1 MAETQHQQIYDLLIV
16 TDATASMGGYLRALN
31 ESLPRIISVSALT
44 DAFARIGV
52 LAYRDYCGGELI
64 QWSRW
69 CGRDGEVDRD
79 ELLSFTQRLRPNNGG
94 DWPEATKTGLAK
106 AYSVMRA
113 EAKTLILL
121 YADAPPHM
129 VGDKGENH
137 QQETRCLTQDTLG
150 MGSFSSQ
157 FSDWVSA
164 ARKLQGQDGELQER
178 KQAQVFPIVESHL
191 VDTTS
196 PYMYMAHQTKG
207 ICFQI
212 RDATS
217 SLISELSMSL
227 LLAWMGVSKA
237 GGSRPLHSKHL
248 TYLNVDTID
257 TLEGEEDSQAEMYFL
272 QFDDK
277 KKEDILRANIESHTL
292 ADEDDLRAVLTP
304 RDVPILDFSKRY
316 ASDESYRTIV
326 VDNLRKIIREDVSS
340 IALNPVFGS
349 LWRAV
354 CNDRKN
360 PARDEL
366 IQEFGSSTETITG
379 PEEKAKMKA
388 WLEESYNYAA
398 EIVALIEEVPESDRY
413 PCVFLDPT
421 QSWTMTSDDQYDSN
435 EELPGMPKFMRDEL
449 LEIGRSCDY
458 RILRRLG
465 LLLTR
470 FTYVKDR
477 ESMPAHV
484 ASMSEEEIPKIPLAL
499 VGSQYNRVFWKI
511 LLHIVLPGTKLA
523 ARPAALLAALSIR
536 MGIKPLMDAADFE
549 MAGWKNNWN
558 NLEIPETWNAN
569 CLTLILDADKD
580 FEARRHAGSISA
592 DLPENCAFLTQE
604 DRRLFETLV
613 DYGMLKANI
622 NTTLTAK
629 VGWRPEKSKIP
640 IGPISVCTA
649 CQFPRSVTMM
659 APHGICGM
667 CICPESLFTHGRSK
681 ADTIALNVA
690 QNDSESVDATW
701 VECSVSACR
710 AQYILYDVDSLRV
723 RPKCHYCRQQ
733 SNVTAPWVECNKCLN
748 RMIWPE
754 EYRPDDRDVSKDFQC
769 PACSSGRATIIDAET
784 TPKDLRQENGDEW
797 LLRNESKIQ
806 KPLEDMSL
814 FKTISAAGIDDFV
827 AKVEVLPN
835 SDAELRIRGKLIHN
849 AAEIKEALS
858 RWIKSRRTEAGTC
871 SLCFSNSKKRDL
883 RSACGRSGCGQK
895 ICQGCQSSWYGM
907 NGRGRLINVAALCCP
922 FCRRTPAPGALPRS
936 NIVFA
941 GNLRDAVEESG
952 SWIYGLCNSCGFA
965 KRFMERVCAQG
976 APAEVSNWDCES
988 CEEAKAASIPGAERR
1003 MNIRHCP
1010 SCDVAT
1016 EKLSGCDHIECDCG
1030 THWCFFCGKES
1041 EPDQIYGHME
1051 KEHGGLYGVPGVED
1065 ENDCA

>member
-52 LAYRDYCGGELI
+52 LAYRDHCGGELI

-150 MGSFSSQ
+150 MGSSSSQ
-157 FSDWVSA
+157 FADWVSA
-164 ARKLQGQDGELQER
+164 ARTLQGQDGELQEK

-237 GGSRPLHSKHL
+237 GGSRPLHSEHL
-248 TYLNVDTID
+248 TYLNVDSID
-257 TLEGEEDSQAEMYFL
+257 ALEGEEDSQAEIYFL

-304 RDVPILDFSKRY
+304 RDVPILDFAKRY

-366 IQEFGSSTETITG
+366 IQEFGSSTEKITR

-388 WLEESYNYAA
+388 WLEESYNYAE
-398 EIVALIEEVPESDRY
+398 EIVALIEDVPESDRY

-435 EELPGMPKFMRDEL
+435 EELPGVPKFTRDEL

-465 LLLTR
+465 LLLVR
-470 FTYVKDR
+470 FTYVNDR

-484 ASMSEEEIPKIPLAL
+484 ASMSEEAIPKIPLAL
-499 VGSQYNRVFWKI
+499 VGSQYNQVFWKI

-549 MAGWKNNWN
+549 MAAWKNNWN

-629 VGWRPEKSKIP
+629 VGWRPEKSKVP

-723 RPKCHYCRQQ
+723 RPKCHYCRQE

-769 PACSSGRATIIDAET
+769 SACSSGRATIVDAET

-806 KPLEDMSL
+806 KPLDDMSL
-814 FKTISAAGIDDFV
+814 FKTISAAGIDGFV

-835 SDAELRIRGKLIHN
+835 SDTELRIRGKLIHN

-1030 THWCFFCGKES
+1030 THWCFFCGEES

-1065 ENDCA
+1065 EDDW

>member
-52 LAYRDYCGGELI
+52 LAYRDYCAGELI
-64 QWSRW
+64 QWSGW
-69 CGRDGEVDRD
+69 CGRDGEVGRD
-79 ELLSFTQRLRPNNGG
+79 ELLSFTQRLRANYGG

-129 VGDKGENH
+129 VWDKGGNH

-150 MGSFSSQ
+150 MGSSSSK

-164 ARKLQGQDGELQER
+164 ARTLQGQDGELHER

-191 VDTTS
+191 IDTTS
-196 PYMYMAHQTKG
+196 PYIYMAHQTKG
-207 ICFQI
+207 MCFQI

-237 GGSRPLHSKHL
+237 GDSRPLHSKHL
-248 TYLNVDTID
+248 TYLSVDTID
-257 TLEGEEDSQAEMYFL
+257 TLDGEEDSQAEIYLL
-272 QFDDK
+272 QFDNK

-304 RDVPILDFSKRY
+304 RDVPILDFAKRY

-326 VDNLRKIIREDVSS
+326 VDNLSKIIREDVSS

-366 IQEFGSSTETITG
+366 IQEFGSRTEKITR

-388 WLEESYNYAA
+388 WLEESYNYAE
-398 EIVALIEEVPESDRY
+398 EIVALIEDVPESDRY

-435 EELPGMPKFMRDEL
+435 EELPGMPKFTRDEL

-477 ESMPAHV
+477 ESLPAHV
-484 ASMSEEEIPKIPLAL
+484 ASMSEEETPKIPLAL
-499 VGSQYNRVFWKI
+499 VRSQYNRVFWKI

-549 MAGWKNNWN
+549 MAAWKNNWN

-569 CLTLILDADKD
+569 CLALILDADKD

-604 DRRLFETLV
+604 DRRLFETLA

-629 VGWRPEKSKIP
+629 VGWRPEKSKVP

-649 CQFPRSVTMM
+649 CQFPRSVTIM

-667 CICPESLFTHGRSK
+667 CISPESLFECGRSK

-690 QNDSESVDATW
+690 QNDSESVEATW
-701 VECSVSACR
+701 VECSVPACR
-710 AQYILYDVDSLRV
+710 AQYILYDVDGLRV

-754 EYRPDDRDVSKDFQC
+754 EYRPDDCDVSKDFQC

-806 KPLEDMSL
+806 KPLEDISL

-835 SDAELRIRGKLIHN
+835 SDTELRIRGKLVHN
-849 AAEIKEALS
+849 ASEIKEALR

-871 SLCFSNSKKRDL
+871 SLCFYNSKKRDL

-1003 MNIRHCP
+1003 LNIRHCP

-1016 EKLSGCDHIECDCG
+1016 EKLGGCDHIECDCG

-1041 EPDQIYGHME
+1041 EPDQIYEHME
-1051 KEHGGLYGVPGVED
+1051 KEHGGLYGVPGIED
-1065 ENDCA
+1065 EDDW